1 MSTLPTVAHS
11 LFRPGTVADPRRT
24 PPSPSVPD
32 RGVRGLVR
40 AFYRDPVAWSGLAFF
55 SLVLTYLGGAVMF
68 WFHALYLGEGG
79 PSISPWLHWALDSSA
94 GCLGLTIPIAII
106 LPIAAWVALDRHG
119 RINAW
124 LFSLVGGVLLALT
137 TAPAP
142 LFHNNFLARGTWLAN
157 ELTNLVGSDSYAAPA
172 DVHHHESAVFEMAQ
186 QVVAGIPTYVPL
198 MFLALVVA
206 RGVIRL
212 AQSSR

>member
-1 MSTLPTVAHS
+1 MSTPPTVAHS

-40 AFYRDPVAWSGLAFF
+40 AFYRDSVAWTGLAFF

-79 PSISPWLHWALDSSA
+79 PAISPWLHWALDSSA
-94 GCLGLTIPIAII
+94 GCIGLTIPIAVI
-106 LPIAAWVALDRHG
+106 LPISAWVALDRNG
-119 RINAW
+119 RINAG

-142 LFHNNFLARGTWLAN
+142 LFHNNFLARGTWLA
-157 ELTNLVGSDSYAAPA
+157 ERITALVGSEQYAAPP
-172 DVHHHESAVFEMAQ
+172 DVHEHGSALFEMAQ

-198 MFLALVVA
+198 MFIALLVA

>member
-40 AFYRDPVAWSGLAFF
+40 AFYRDSVAWTGLAFF

-79 PSISPWLHWALDSSA
+79 PAISPWLHWALDSSA
-94 GCLGLTIPIAII
+94 GCIGLTIPIAVI
-106 LPIAAWVALDRHG
+106 LPISAWVALDRNG
-119 RINAW
+119 RINAG

-142 LFHNNFLARGTWLAN
+142 LFHNNFLARGTWLA
-157 ELTNLVGSDSYAAPA
+157 ERITALVGSEQYAAPP
-172 DVHHHESAVFEMAQ
+172 DVHAHGSALFEMAQ

-198 MFLALVVA
+198 MFIALLVA

>member
-11 LFRPGTVADPRRT
+11 LFRPGTVPDPRRI
-24 PPSPSVPD
+24 PPSPSVPA
-32 RGVRGLVR
+32 RGARGLVR
-40 AFYRDPVAWSGLAFF
+40 GFYRDPVAWIGLAFF
-55 SLVLTYLGGAVMF
+55 SLVLTYLGGAIMF

-79 PSISPWLHWALDSSA
+79 PAISPWLHWALDSSA
-94 GCLGLTIPIAII
+94 GCLGLTIPIAVI
-106 LPIAAWVALDRHG
+106 LPVAAWAALDRHG
-119 RINAW
+119 HINAGV
-124 LFSLVGGVLLALT
+124 FSLVGGVLLALT

-142 LFHNNFLARGTWLAN
+142 LFHNNFLARGTWLA
-157 ELTNLVGSDSYAAPA
+157 ERLTSLVGSQQYAVPV
-172 DVHHHESAVFEMAQ
+172 DVHEHESVLFEMAQ

-198 MFLALVVA
+198 MFIALMVA

>member
-1 MSTLPTVAHS
+1 MK
-11 LFRPGTVADPRRT
+11 
-24 PPSPSVPD
+24 
-32 RGVRGLVR
+32 
-40 AFYRDPVAWSGLAFF
+40 AFYRDPVAWTGLAFF

-94 GCLGLTIPIAII
+94 GCLGLTIPIAVI

-157 ELTNLVGSDSYAAPA
+157 ELTNLVGSDRYAVPT
-172 DVHHHESAVFEMAQ
+172 DVHEHESAVFEMAQ

-198 MFLALVVA
+198 MFVALIVA
-206 RGVIRL
+206 RSVIRL
-212 AQSSR
+212 AQSHR

>member
-1 MSTLPTVAHS
+1 
-11 LFRPGTVADPRRT
+11 
-24 PPSPSVPD
+24 
-32 RGVRGLVR
+32 
-40 AFYRDPVAWSGLAFF
+40 
-55 SLVLTYLGGAVMF
+55 
-68 WFHALYLGEGG
+68 
-79 PSISPWLHWALDSSA
+79 
-94 GCLGLTIPIAII
+94 
-106 LPIAAWVALDRHG
+106 VALDRHG
-119 RINAW
+119 RVNAA
-124 LFSLVGGVLLALT
+124 LFSLVGGVLLAVT